1 MRHRSLAAVAAT
13 AAVAVAVAGSLAG
26 AAQAKTRN
34 CNFLL
39 VNDTTAILSAKNMS
53 CKAAQHALKRYKGHY
68 PKHFTTPG
76 GFKCKRTFQAGGG
89 LVINWRCAKGRK
101 SFRVGFG
108 D

>member
-1 MRHRSLAAVAAT
+1 MRYRSSATVAAT
-13 AAVAVAVAGSLAG
+13 AVLVSLVATTG
-26 AAQAKTRN
+26 AEAHR

-53 CKAAQHALKRYKGHY
+53 CKAAQRALKRYKGHY
-68 PKHFTTPG
+68 RKHFTTPG
-76 GFKCKRTFQAGGG
+76 GFKCTRTYYGTNG
-89 LVINWRCAKGRK
+89 LVVNWRCTKGRK